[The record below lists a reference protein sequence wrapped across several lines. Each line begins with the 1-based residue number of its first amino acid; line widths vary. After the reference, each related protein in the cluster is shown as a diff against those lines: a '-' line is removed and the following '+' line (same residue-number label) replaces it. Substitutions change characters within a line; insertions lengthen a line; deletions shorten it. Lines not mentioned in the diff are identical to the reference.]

1 MMTTKIAFDI
11 VTRSF
16 ALFLMTA
23 LPAIGAG
30 AFAGVEPINSALIAG
45 ALAISKVVTDLAKAY
60 LDDGQ
65 LTKEEVDAI
74 FKRAGKTKE
83 QGGK

>member
-1 MMTTKIAFDI
+1 MTTKIALDI

-30 AFAGVEPINSALIAG
+30 AFAGVEPVNSALIAG

-74 FKRAGKTKE
+74 FKRAGKTKD

>member
-1 MMTTKIAFDI
+1 MTTKIALDI

-16 ALFLMTA
+16 ALFLMMA

-74 FKRAGKTKE
+74 FKRAGKSKE

>member
-1 MMTTKIAFDI
+1 
-11 VTRSF
+11 
-16 ALFLMTA
+16 MTA

-74 FKRAGKTKE
+74 FKRAGKSKD

>member
-1 MMTTKIAFDI
+1 MMTTKIALDI

>member
-74 FKRAGKTKE
+74 FKRAGKSKE

>member
-1 MMTTKIAFDI
+1 MTSKIALDI

-30 AFAGVEPINSALIAG
+30 AFAGVEPVNSALIAG

-65 LTKEEVDAI
+65 LTKDEVDAI
-74 FKRAGKTKE
+74 FKRAGKSKD

>member
-1 MMTTKIAFDI
+1 MTSKIALDI

-65 LTKEEVDAI
+65 LTKDEVDAI
-74 FKRAGKTKE
+74 FKRAGKSKD

>member
-1 MMTTKIAFDI
+1 MSTKIALDI

-74 FKRAGKTKE
+74 FKRAGKSKD

>member
-1 MMTTKIAFDI
+1 MMSTKIALDI

-74 FKRAGKTKE
+74 FKRAGKSKD